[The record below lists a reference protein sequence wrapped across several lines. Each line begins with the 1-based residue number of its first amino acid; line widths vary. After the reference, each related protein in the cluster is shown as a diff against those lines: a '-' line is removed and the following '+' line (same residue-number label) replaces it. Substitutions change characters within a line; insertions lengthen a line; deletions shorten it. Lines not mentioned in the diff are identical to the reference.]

1 MKDSWTEL
9 NSFMLTH
16 NFWHLGLYH
25 ISLGAYD
32 KVLALYDQHVWGVWK
47 EYSQDQIGAVSLL
60 MRLELVGVDVDDRW
74 SEVGHY
80 LKARANDLVQPFL
93 TMQYLYGLA
102 RAGLPEADELMRHVR
117 EHAAQAPSFV
127 REAWADVAL
136 PACEELLAHARGDA
150 EACVR
155 KLGAAMPPLLEIG
168 GSHAQRD
175 LFDQVLLDA
184 TIRSGRLVAAQR
196 MLELRRHWEPNGV
209 PLNRALANVYQGLG
223 LPLEAARAAER
234 AKLAMAGRA

>member
-47 EYSQDQIGAVSLL
+47 EYSQDQIGGVSLL
-60 MRLELVGVDVDDRW
+60 MRLELVGVDVGDRW
-74 SEVGHY
+74 SDVGHY
-80 LKARANDLVQPFL
+80 LKARAHDLVQPFL

-117 EHAAQAPSFV
+117 EHAAQRPSFV

-136 PACEELLAHARGDA
+136 PACEGLLAHAPGR
-150 EACVR
+150 C
-155 KLGAAMPPLLEIG
+155 
-168 GSHAQRD
+168 RD
-175 LFDQVLLDA
+175 L
-184 TIRSGRLVAAQR
+184 
-196 MLELRRHWEPNGV
+196 
-209 PLNRALANVYQGLG
+209 RA
-223 LPLEAARAAER
+223 
-234 AKLAMAGRA
+234 

>member
-117 EHAAQAPSFV
+117 EHAAQAASFV

-136 PACEELLAHARGDA
+136 PACEGLLAHARGDA

-196 MLELRRHWEPNGV
+196 MLELRRQWEPNGV

>member
-102 RAGLPEADELMRHVR
+102 RAGLPEVDELMRHVR

-136 PACEELLAHARGDA
+136 PAC
-150 EACVR
+150 
-155 KLGAAMPPLLEIG
+155 GAAGARP
-168 GSHAQRD
+168 
-175 LFDQVLLDA
+175 
-184 TIRSGRLVAAQR
+184 GRCR
-196 MLELRRHWEPNGV
+196 GLR
-209 PLNRALANVYQGLG
+209 A
-223 LPLEAARAAER
+223 
-234 AKLAMAGRA
+234 